1 MNNSIKKNVYLVKI
15 ISRGYNFGD
24 LCRMKEL
31 GNQVV
36 FGREQL
42 DSILNIYPYSEY
54 ECIENNGEENY
65 SKFMAEV
72 TNNVKN

>member
-1 MNNSIKKNVYLVKI
+1 MNSSIKKNVYLVKI
-15 ISRGYNFGD
+15 ISREYNFGD

-31 GNQVV
+31 GKQVV

-72 TNNVKN
+72 TKNENI

>member
-1 MNNSIKKNVYLVKI
+1 MNSSIKKNVYLVKI
-15 ISRGYNFGD
+15 ISREYDYYD

-31 GNQVV
+31 GKQVV

-72 TNNVKN
+72 TDNE